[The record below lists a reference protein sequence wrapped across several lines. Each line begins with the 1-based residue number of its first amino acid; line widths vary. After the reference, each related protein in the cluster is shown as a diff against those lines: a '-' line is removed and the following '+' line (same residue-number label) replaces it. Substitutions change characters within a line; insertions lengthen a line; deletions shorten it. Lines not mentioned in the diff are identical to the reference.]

1 MGSQSQLVFID
12 CVSEIVY
19 KVLHNDKTDL
29 TVHFTRLRMS
39 PSLQGKV
46 CLVTGAARGI
56 GRGIALQLGQA
67 GATVYITGRTK
78 KNLDD
83 CAEEIKA
90 RGGIPVT
97 VQMDHGVDS
106 EVEQLFDQIKKE
118 QNGKLDLL
126 VNNAYAGVST
136 IFNNSGKKFWD
147 MEPVSTWD
155 TINGVGLRGHY
166 ICTTLASRMMV
177 PKQQGL
183 IVNVSSSGG
192 LKYLFNVAYGVGKAA
207 CDRMAAD
214 CGFELKKSGVSMVSL
229 WPGPVKTDNQMAKVF
244 EKGETIEYAGKAVV
258 HLAADKNIMAR
269 SGKIIN
275 TADIGREFGF
285 VDITGESPID
295 FRQVKVLV
303 AFGGHPGLAAW
314 IPDFIRVPLWLMHFG
329 SYKF

>member
-1 MGSQSQLVFID
+1 
-12 CVSEIVY
+12 
-19 KVLHNDKTDL
+19 
-29 TVHFTRLRMS
+29 MS
-39 PSLQGKV
+39 PSLQGKI

-78 KNLDD
+78 KNLDE

-90 RGGIPVT
+90 RGGVAVT
-97 VQMDHGVDS
+97 VQMDHAVDAD
-106 EVEQLFDQIKKE
+106 VEKLFERIKSE
-118 QNGKLDLL
+118 QNGKLDVL
-126 VNNAYAGVST
+126 VNNAYAGVNT
-136 IFNNSGKKFWD
+136 IFSNTGKKFWD
-147 MEPVSTWD
+147 MDPVNTWD
-155 TINGVGLRGHY
+155 MINGVGLRGHY
-166 ICTTLASRMMV
+166 ICTTLASRLMV
-177 PKQQGL
+177 PRKQGL

-192 LKYLFNVAYGVGKAA
+192 LKYLFNVAYGVGKAG

-214 CGFELKKSGVSMVSL
+214 CAHELKKSGVSMISL
-229 WPGPVKTDNQMAKVF
+229 WPGPVKTEFIQENMIKVSTAVSDSGPAATKEQAQMAKVF
-244 EKGETIEYAGKAVV
+244 ENGETIEFAGKVVV

-285 VDITGESPID
+285 VDTNGKSPID

-303 AFGGHPGLAAW
+303 AFGGYPGLASF
-314 IPDFIRVPLWLMHFG
+314 IPDFVRIPLWLMHFG